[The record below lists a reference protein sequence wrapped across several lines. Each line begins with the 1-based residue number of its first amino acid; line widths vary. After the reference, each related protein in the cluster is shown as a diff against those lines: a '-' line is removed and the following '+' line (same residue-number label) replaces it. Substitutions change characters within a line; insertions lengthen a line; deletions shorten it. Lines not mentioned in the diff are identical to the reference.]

1 MDLDIALR
9 WTLPIKK
16 PLTLFWVPG
25 SLKARLLWASILLMP
40 VLIVFAGLAL
50 QRAFENSLLAS
61 EASQARLHAYVLLGS
76 AEFIEGELLLP
87 RRLQE
92 PRFSQLQS
100 GLSGLV
106 FDQSG
111 ELKWRSESSALLEEG
126 LIADLADNSLE
137 PGASRF
143 NHLKNEGQ
151 FVYLYPVVWEVEGK
165 EHQYLLAVLH
175 SDRAAME
182 ELTTFQTQLWGW
194 LSGLYVV
201 ALVLQFLILR
211 WGLRPL
217 NRLAE
222 DISLVEQGVSE
233 KLEGAYPAEVEP
245 VTRNLNRLIGTE
257 RSQRERY
264 RNTLADLAH
273 SLKTP
278 LAVITG
284 ARSEK
289 HSLQSYSALVEEQ
302 AGRMAQIV
310 QYQLSRAVKA
320 KEQTIA
326 SAIPLESSIR
336 RITSALEKVYA
347 SKGMRLSY
355 QGLESKVFAG
365 DERDLMELMGNLLEN
380 AFKYGSSQVSISAKE
395 DQSFLI
401 LVIEDDG
408 PGVGTE
414 SDRVILQRG
423 ARLDTSLP
431 GQGIGLAVCVDI
443 LSSYNGSLEVD
454 RSKKLGGAA
463 FIIRVPAATQS
474 IKPVS

>member
-1 MDLDIALR
+1 M
-9 WTLPIKK
+9 
-16 PLTLFWVPG
+16 
-25 SLKARLLWASILLMP
+25 
-40 VLIVFAGLAL
+40 
-50 QRAFENSLLAS
+50 
-61 EASQARLHAYVLLGS
+61 
-76 AEFIEGELLLP
+76 
-87 RRLQE
+87 
-92 PRFSQLQS
+92 
-100 GLSGLV
+100 
-106 FDQSG
+106 
-111 ELKWRSESSALLEEG
+111 
-126 LIADLADNSLE
+126 
-137 PGASRF
+137 
-143 NHLKNEGQ
+143 
-151 FVYLYPVVWEVEGK
+151 
-165 EHQYLLAVLH
+165 
-175 SDRAAME
+175 
-182 ELTTFQTQLWGW
+182 
-194 LSGLYVV
+194 

-222 DISLVEQGVSE
+222 DISRVEQGVSE

-284 ARSEK
+284 ASSEK
-289 HSLQSYSALVEEQ
+289 HTLQSYSALVEEQ

-380 AFKYGSSQVSISAKE
+380 AFKYGTSQVSISAEE

-408 PGVGTE
+408 PGVGIE

-474 IKPVS
+474 IKSVS